1 MLVDS
6 HCHLDFDDFDGDIAD
21 IICRARENGV
31 NMILN
36 AGNNL
41 DELPN
46 QLALSE
52 QYPFVYA
59 AVGVHP
65 HNAAEYPDLKA
76 EDIIPHTKHKKVIG
90 IGETGLDYYY
100 DYAPK
105 DDRTADYHS

>member
-65 HNAAEYPDLKA
+65 HNAAEYPEASTVNRCWLFYCRM
-76 EDIIPHTKHKKVIG
+76 ICGSLT
-90 IGETGLDYYY
+90 
-100 DYAPK
+100 
-105 DDRTADYHS
+105 